1 MDVMVYGVLC
11 VPVFIACLL
20 HHRELTPAE
29 SDMEFLTI
37 AKDLPRFGKH
47 LFQATVSG
55 ILPESCCR
63 LSNSFNTII
72 L

>member
-1 MDVMVYGVLC
+1 MFGMDVMVYGVLC
-11 VPVFIACLL
+11 MPLFIACLL

-29 SDMEFLTI
+29 SDMKFLTI

-55 ILPESCCR
+55 ISPAPYCSA
-63 LSNSFNTII
+63 T
-72 L
+72 